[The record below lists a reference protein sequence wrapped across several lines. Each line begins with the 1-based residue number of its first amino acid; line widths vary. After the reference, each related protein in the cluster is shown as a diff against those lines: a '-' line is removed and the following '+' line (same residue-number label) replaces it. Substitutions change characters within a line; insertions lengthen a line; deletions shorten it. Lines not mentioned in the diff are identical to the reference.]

1 MEISSSD
8 SRSLRRPSRKMAW
21 SSASSTRICCF
32 VFECFTVN
40 LENLAANTVRGPQL
54 CRINQQVEGNRGLVP
69 VPFCKA
75 AHEVH
80 EVCALD
86 AEGAEVGYGLAQVGS
101 FVLDRLLKVGE
112 GVNGLFRSSSRDL
125 AAEYVQLDF
134 DAEKGLENA
143 VVEVAGNAAAL
154 GLDRARA

>member
-1 MEISSSD
+1 MG
-8 SRSLRRPSRKMAW
+8 SLGML
-21 SSASSTRICCF
+21 F
-32 VFECFTVN
+32 YVVECFTVN

-75 AHEVH
+75 AHEVN

-101 FVLDRLLKVGE
+101 CVLDRLLKVGG
-112 GVNGLFRSSSRDL
+112 GVTGLFRSSSRVF
-125 AAEYVQLDF
+125 AAETVPLGF
-134 DAEKGLENA
+134 
-143 VVEVAGNAAAL
+143 VA
-154 GLDRARA
+154 

>member
-1 MEISSSD
+1 MG
-8 SRSLRRPSRKMAW
+8 SLGML
-21 SSASSTRICCF
+21 F
-32 VFECFTVN
+32 YVVECFTVN
-40 LENLAANTVRGPQL
+40 LENLAANTARGPQL
-54 CRINQQVEGNRGLVP
+54 CPINQQVEGNRGLVP

-112 GVNGLFRSSSRDL
+112 GVNGLFRSSSGTLRRSTSSWISML
-125 AAEYVQLDF
+125 RRVW
-134 DAEKGLENA
+134 
-143 VVEVAGNAAAL
+143 
-154 GLDRARA
+154 R